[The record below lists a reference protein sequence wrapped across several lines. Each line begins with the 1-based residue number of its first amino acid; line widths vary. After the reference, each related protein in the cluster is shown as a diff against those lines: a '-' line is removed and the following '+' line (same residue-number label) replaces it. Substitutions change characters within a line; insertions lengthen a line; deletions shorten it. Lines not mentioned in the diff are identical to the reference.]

1 MPSNALSGSRV
12 WFSKPRRCADD
23 KVDLKMLPSISLA
36 VTGTS
41 QGLGKA
47 LFEEVLVSGER
58 AVVTLRR
65 PKVLVSLSD
74 KYTSSPLL
82 VIFLDVTDQ
91 AQISAVFEM
100 TKRHFG
106 RLDVVVNNT
115 DYGLEGEIK
124 AIPEEEARR
133 QLEVGFWGAVRVTK
147 KVCIL
152 GQTANSLEGLMKF

>member
-12 WFSKPRRCADD
+12 WF
-23 KVDLKMLPSISLA
+23 I
-36 VTGTS
+36 TGTS

-82 VIFLDVTDQ
+82 VIFFDVTDQ

-133 QLEVGFWGAVRVTK
+133 QLEVGFWGA
-147 KVCIL
+147 
-152 GQTANSLEGLMKF
+152 A